1 MNDIQLFSNDEFG
14 TIRASVIDEE
24 PWFVAKDVCDI
35 LGLGRQQDSTRY
47 LDDDEKRGCLVN
59 TPSGEQRMVCVSEPG
74 LYKLI
79 MRSRKP
85 EAHSFQRW
93 VTHEIL
99 PAIRAIRRDGAYV
112 YSNGTEDD
120 ATLMARALIAANRT
134 IERNKREIDELRPK
148 ALFADA
154 VETSHTSILVGDF
167 AKILRQ
173 NGVEIGQNRLFQ
185 WLRDNGYLMKQGSSK
200 NMPTQKS
207 MDLKLFEVKERAID
221 NPDGSVRITR
231 TTKMTGKGQVYFL
244 NKFIA

>member
-99 PAIRAIRRDGAYV
+99 PAIRRDGAYV

>member
-1 MNDIQLFSNDEFG
+1 MSNDIQIFSSEKFG
-14 TIRASVIDEE
+14 DIRVVNVENE
-24 PWFVAKDVCDI
+24 PWFVASDVAKA
-35 LGLGRQQDSTRY
+35 LGFRNAPNMTRI
-47 LDDDEKRGCLVN
+47 LDDDEKGYSEVS
-59 TPSGEQRMVCVSEPG
+59 TPGGTQRASIITEAG
-74 LYKLI
+74 LYQAI
-79 MRSRKP
+79 FASRAKSVH
-85 EAHSFQRW
+85 EFKRY
-93 VTHEIL
+93 VTHDIL
-99 PAIRAIRRDGAYV
+99 PAIRRDGAYV

-134 IERNKREIDELRPK
+134 IERNKRELDELRPK
-148 ALFADA
+148 ARFADA

-244 NKFIA
+244 SKFIA